1 MQELEK
7 ALGDKEK
14 LQAKAQS
21 NLTKQKD
28 IIKSE
33 NKKLKNLQS
42 NKTEVSTFATQ
53 RCDINDNLTFT
64 FAFFFLV

>member
-1 MQELEK
+1 MKELETT
-7 ALGDKEK
+7 LGEKEK

-33 NKKLKNLQS
+33 NKKLKNIQTG
-42 NKTEVSTFATQ
+42 KTEV
-53 RCDINDNLTFT
+53 NLILFHLCVMVY
-64 FAFFFLV
+64 FS